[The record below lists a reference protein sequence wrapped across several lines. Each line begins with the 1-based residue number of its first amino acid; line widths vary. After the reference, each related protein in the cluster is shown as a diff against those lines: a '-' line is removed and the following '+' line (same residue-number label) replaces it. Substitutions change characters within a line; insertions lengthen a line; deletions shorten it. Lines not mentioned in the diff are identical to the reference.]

1 MIIRSIQSVPKSI
14 VLLLIV
20 GFATQ
25 AFWHTKQHPP
35 AAHAQ
40 ALSSPPRAFVLKVAS
55 IGEPIALSKS
65 LMLWLQAFDNQP
77 GLSIPFREL
86 DYSKVV
92 AWLEVIQELDNR
104 GQYPLLAA
112 SRLYSEVP
120 DQARQRQMLEF
131 VYQQFFVDPE
141 RRWPW
146 LTHAAII
153 AKHRLHD
160 LPLALKFSKAIAD
173 KSISNKNIPSWVRQ
187 MPILILQEM
196 GELESARI
204 IIGGLLESGQITDP
218 HELRF
223 LNQRLEMLNQQ
234 TTGLN

>member
-1 MIIRSIQSVPKSI
+1 MVTRSIHSVPKPVI
-14 VLLLIV
+14 LLLIL
-20 GFATQ
+20 GFAIQ
-25 AFWHTKQHPP
+25 VFWHAKQHSPV
-35 AAHAQ
+35 AHARDLPL
-40 ALSSPPRAFVLKVAS
+40 APSAFALKVAS
-55 IGEPIALSKS
+55 LGEPIALSKG

-77 GLSIPFREL
+77 GVSIPFREM

-92 AWLEVIQELDNR
+92 GWLKVIQELDGR

-120 DQARQRQMLEF
+120 DQARQRQMLAF
-131 VYQQFFVDPE
+131 VYQQFFVDPQ

-146 LTHAAII
+146 LAHAAII
-153 AKHRLHD
+153 AKHRLQD

-173 KSISNKNIPSWVRQ
+173 KSISNNIPSWVRQ

-196 GELESARI
+196 GELESARML
-204 IIGGLLESGQITDP
+204 IGGLLESGQITDP

-223 LNQRLEMLNQQ
+223 LNQKLEKLNQQ
-234 TTGLN
+234 TTGLD